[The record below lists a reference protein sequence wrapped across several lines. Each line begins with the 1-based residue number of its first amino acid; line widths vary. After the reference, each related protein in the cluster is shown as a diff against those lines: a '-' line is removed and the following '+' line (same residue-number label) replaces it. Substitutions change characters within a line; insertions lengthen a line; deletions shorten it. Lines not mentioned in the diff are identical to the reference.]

1 MNIIWFNADK
11 KSKNCI
17 ATIYEN
23 NITLNK
29 YTCNLIENV
38 YSVMLGLDYDKKILI
53 IKPLSKDLA
62 TRGDI
67 PTKSQYVITIR
78 NSYGRI
84 SNTDI
89 IREIKK
95 IIDIKS
101 LKETPKKFHVKWE
114 DSISAL
120 SINLNEEVY

>member
-1 MNIIWFNADK
+1 MSITWFNADG

-29 YTCNLIENV
+29 YACNMMENV
-38 YSVMLGLDYDKKILI
+38 YKVMIGLDYDKKILI

-67 PTKSQYVITIR
+67 PMNSQYAISIR
-78 NSYGRI
+78 SSYGRI

-95 IIDIKS
+95 LIDIKS
-101 LKETPKKFHVKWE
+101 LKENPKKFNVKWE
-114 DSISAL
+114 ESVCAL
-120 SINLNEEVY
+120 SINLKEEVY